1 MQRCYIEIFDI
12 GQVRMSPN
20 EQRKNP
26 SSRKAKA
33 DNTTRS
39 NTNSGAQR
47 AKNGVISTR
56 GSSCALHT
64 YILLTSDVLT
74 YIWYRSVFK
83 SLQLAAS
90 LVRELHLLLHVRL
103 LSYSV
108 VHAYVYYDMRDTIHR
123 SG

>member
-47 AKNGVISTR
+47 AKNGIISTR

-64 YILLTSDVLT
+64 YILLTSYLHISGIGR
-74 YIWYRSVFK
+74 YLK
-83 SLQLAAS
+83 ACSLLRYLYVS
-90 LVRELHLLLHVRL
+90 FI
-103 LSYSV
+103 SYF
-108 VHAYVYYDMRDTIHR
+108 T
-123 SG
+123 